1 MYKIKLIKGASYTDG
16 RITATKAK
24 PEVLVD
30 DLATAEHY
38 QKTGF
43 FATVGEEVPG
53 AERIAEDDDP
63 FSDFAEDEDEGTD
76 AAEDAKQ
83 GAKASLLTTLGL
95 MNVNDLKAYAK
106 QRGIDISGITKKDE
120 LVEHIAAEQLKA
132 DEARKQLRGE

>member
-1 MYKIKLIKGASYTDG
+1 MYKIRLIKGASYTDG

-43 FATVGEEVPG
+43 FATVGEEAPG
-53 AERIAEDDDP
+53 AGHIAEDDDL
-63 FSDFAEDEDEGTD
+63 FGDFAGDEDESGD
-76 AAEDAKQ
+76 DVEDET
-83 GAKASLLTTLGL
+83 KASLLTTLGL

-120 LVEHIAAEQLKA
+120 LVEHIATEQLKA